1 LNITIKID
9 KNELDY
15 QVVSLSKQ
23 KEDYDKLL
31 YYYEKVNEGI
41 IELKHDVDEKL
52 SRVIKLYTLFK

>member
-1 LNITIKID
+1 MNITIKID